1 MCWHLLVCS
10 HRIYEVITATL
21 GPLPLVQPPKSKPFT
36 PLFSCAASAIHS
48 AVLDRLPTTHASQ
61 PEFPAG
67 VARLAG
73 GGAPG
78 RRGVPG
84 PGWCARSEWRAGP
97 EWRAGLGQEWGAQ
110 EKWPLRALAV
120 AETRPQGPTGRVGAG
135 LMAGSPPR

>member
-36 PLFSCAASAIHS
+36 PLFSCAASTIHS
-48 AVLDRLPTTHASQ
+48 AVLDRTRTTHASQ

-73 GGAPG
+73 DGAPG

-84 PGWCARSEWRAGP
+84 PGWRPVRGGAPGRGGAPVWGRSG
-97 EWRAGLGQEWGAQ
+97 GWGAQ

-120 AETRPQGPTGRVGAG
+120 AETRPQGP
-135 LMAGSPPR
+135 